1 MKNNT
6 YLENSVKSGSPDLNL
21 TPMNML
27 HTVVPARASPAPRP
41 APRRLPVVAVEFT
54 YLKYLNI

>member
-1 MKNNT
+1 
-6 YLENSVKSGSPDLNL
+6 VKTSGIA
-21 TPMNML
+21 NML

-54 YLKYLNI
+54 YLKYLNIYKIYLQAWAR